1 MATNPDSPR
10 PSSQETPALILFA
23 GTLVGLILVGVGFY
37 LTMRWW
43 GTFTTGMEEWRKNW
57 WQIALCFATVFGGLG
72 TMFAALN
79 LARGEERTNP
89 SLRRLI
95 YGYNA
100 VLTGLLLLAILG
112 VVNLLAYVPFKPFS
126 YFNQTYDWT
135 EANLYTLHPDSKAFL
150 QKLEKPVKVFVIL
163 PEEFFVTR
171 EVHTLMD
178 NVKAATNKVEVE
190 YLSPDLNWAT
200 VEGLMKKYDM
210 PEREGLLLLYG
221 TEPDV
226 ASEFIKIDELT
237 NRQFNM
243 GADEKAHVE
252 FKGEN
257 ALIGKLSYL
266 TEGKSKPKVYVT
278 QGNGELELNNLD
290 TSKIDVGMGLLRDRL
305 ARTNYDIQELKL
317 DATTDKVP
325 DDAGI
330 VVVAR
335 PTKPLPPAA
344 VAALEKYMQGGAE
357 AKKKGK
363 MIVLLDVVRSLDG
376 GMLQTGLEPLLAQ
389 YGVQPGNERIG
400 CLQMRDPTVVPA
412 VANPRA
418 NTPLATKY
426 EGNLIPFRTARP
438 VRPAATNP
446 QAGSPYTVETIL
458 QAPTNFGVWLESN
471 MEADMAARAAALR
484 KMMAT
489 DVAELRKQLSPED
502 VPLVVAVSEAGP
514 PPPPTG
520 DPHEGLKPRA
530 QEPRLVVFGDTSWIS
545 NREMTS
551 PELFDLFTGSLA
563 WLRGRTD
570 VGALAEPKDRKAF
583 LIKKDKDEVYWRL
596 FFIPAGLITLGI
608 VGLGAGVW
616 VVRRR

>member
-10 PSSQETPALILFA
+10 PSNQEAPALILLA

-57 WQIALCFATVFGGLG
+57 WQIALCFLTVFGGLG
-72 TMFAALN
+72 AMFAALH

-100 VLTGLLLLAILG
+100 VLTGLLLLTILG

-126 YFNQTYDWT
+126 FLNQTYDWT

-150 QKLEKPVKVFVIL
+150 QKLEKPLKVFVIM
-163 PEEFFVTR
+163 PEDLFITR

-178 NVKAATNKVEVE
+178 NVKAVTNKVEVE
-190 YLSPDLNWAT
+190 YLSPDLNWPT
-200 VEGLMKKYDM
+200 VEALMKKYDM
-210 PEREGLLLLYG
+210 PEREGVLLLYG
-221 TEPDV
+221 TDPEV
-226 ASEFIKIDELT
+226 TNEFIKFDELT
-237 NRQFNM
+237 NRQLSM
-243 GADEKAHVE
+243 GADEKRHVE

-257 ALIGKLSYL
+257 ALIGKLSFL
-266 TEGKSKPKVYVT
+266 TEGKARPKIYVT
-278 QGNGELELNNLD
+278 QGNGELDLNNAD
-290 TSKIDVGMGLLRDRL
+290 TSRVDVGLGLLRDRL
-305 ARTNYDIQELKL
+305 GRTNYEVKELKF

-344 VAALEKYMQGGAE
+344 VAALEKYMQGGPE
-357 AKKKGK
+357 AKGKGK
-363 MIVLLDVVRSLDG
+363 MIVLLDVVRSLEG

-400 CLQMRDPTVVPA
+400 CLQMRDPTVVPS
-412 VANPRA
+412 VANPRSTA
-418 NTPLATKY
+418 PLATKY
-426 EGNLIPFRTARP
+426 EGNLIPFRTVRP

-446 QAGSPYTVETIL
+446 QAGSPYTAETIL
-458 QAPTNFGVWLESN
+458 QAPPNFYLWLETN
-471 MEADMAARAAALR
+471 MDADMAARAAALR
-484 KMMAT
+484 KL
-489 DVAELRKQLSPED
+489 DVAELRKQLTLED
-502 VPLVVAVSEAGP
+502 VPLVVAVTEAGP
-514 PPPPTG
+514 APPPGG
-520 DPHEGLKPRA
+520 DPHEGFKPRP
-530 QEPRLVVFGDTSWIS
+530 QEPRLVVFGDASWTS
-545 NREMTS
+545 NREMAS
-551 PELFDLFTGSLA
+551 GELFDLFTGSLA
-563 WLRGRTD
+563 WLRGRSD
-570 VGALAEPKDRKAF
+570 VGALADPKDRKAF
-583 LIKKDKDEVYWRL
+583 LIKKDKNEVYWRL
-596 FFIPAGLITLGI
+596 FFIPVGLVTLGI
-608 VGLGAGVW
+608 IGLGAGVW